1 MTRQWPRIIMLWLIG
16 VLAAA
21 QFARM
26 AVVAPLMRTTLGL
39 TLSQV
44 GWLISL
50 LEVGG
55 ALFGFVAGLALA
67 RVSVHRFL
75 LLGLGILAG
84 TGLVEAITADTTTL
98 FVARGVE
105 GIGYL
110 CVVIAAPTAIAAT
123 AHDDIRPRALALWST
138 FVPVGIAAGAAVT
151 GLLLTALDLRGTAL
165 VWVSLVAACGILVAR
180 FPTACTAVQ
189 QIRLPAPAAWVS
201 TFGFGLYTIFI
212 SALTML
218 LPSFLIEQAGAGM
231 SQSALAA
238 ALASLGAL
246 PATGL
251 AIFVMRGDGIGAR
264 RSATIS
270 VVSLVATV
278 PLVLALYRIDGLDL
292 VARASLAVLAVT
304 VSGLV
309 PPIVFARLPQLAGA
323 TAPDDPRI
331 ATANGLI
338 TQFGAGG
345 ALIGPPF
352 GGLIVGWSGWGGL
365 GIATSVLLIAMLGTF
380 VLAETIGASAPPL
393 AA

>member
-1 MTRQWPRIIMLWLIG
+1 MLWLIG

-39 TLSQV
+39 TLSQA

-75 LLGLGILAG
+75 LLGLAILAG
-84 TGLVEAITADTTTL
+84 TGLVEAIATGATTL
-98 FVARGVE
+98 FVARAAE

-110 CVVIAAPTAIAAT
+110 FVVIAAPTAIAAT
-123 AHDDIRPRALALWST
+123 ASDAIRPRALALWST
-138 FVPVGIAAGAAVT
+138 FVPVGIAAGAAVS
-151 GLLLTALDLRGTAL
+151 GFLLTVTSMRGTAL
-165 VWVSLVAACGILVAR
+165 VWVSLVVASGVLVAR
-180 FPTACTAVQ
+180 FRIAGSAIHA
-189 QIRLPAPAAWVS
+189 IRLPAPAAWVS

-218 LPSFLIEQAGAGM
+218 LPSFLIEQAGATMG
-231 SQSALAA
+231 QSALSAA
-238 ALASLGAL
+238 CASLGVL
-246 PATGL
+246 PATAAAML
-251 AIFVMRGDGIGAR
+251 VMRNDRMSAR
-264 RSATIS
+264 RSATIAA
-270 VVSLVATV
+270 VSLLAAV
-278 PLVLALYRIDGLDL
+278 PFVLALYRIDGLDVL
-292 VARASLAVLAVT
+292 TRAALAVLAVT

-323 TAPDDPRI
+323 TTPDDPRI

-345 ALIGPPF
+345 ALIGPPL
-352 GGLIVGWSGWGGL
+352 GGLIVGWSGWSGL
-365 GIATSVLLIAMLGTF
+365 GVAASLLLIAMLAAF
-380 VLAETIGASAPPL
+380 VLAEMIGAGAARLSVGYAAPK
-393 AA
+393 

>member
-1 MTRQWPRIIMLWLIG
+1 MLWLIG

-39 TLSQV
+39 TLSQA

-75 LLGLGILAG
+75 LLGLAILAG
-84 TGLVEAITADTTTL
+84 TGLVEAIATGATTL
-98 FVARGVE
+98 FVARAAE

-110 CVVIAAPTAIAAT
+110 FVVIAAPTAIAAT
-123 AHDDIRPRALALWST
+123 ASDAIRPRALALWST
-138 FVPVGIAAGAAVT
+138 FVPVGIAAGAAVS
-151 GLLLTALDLRGTAL
+151 GFLLTVTSMRGTAL
-165 VWVSLVAACGILVAR
+165 VWVSLVVASGVLVAR
-180 FPTACTAVQ
+180 FRIAGSAIHA
-189 QIRLPAPAAWVS
+189 IRLPAPAAWVS

-218 LPSFLIEQAGAGM
+218 LPSFLIEQAGATMG
-231 SQSALAA
+231 QSALSAA
-238 ALASLGAL
+238 CASLGVL
-246 PATGL
+246 PATAAAML
-251 AIFVMRGDGIGAR
+251 VMRNDRMSAR
-264 RSATIS
+264 RSATIAA
-270 VVSLVATV
+270 VSLLAAV
-278 PLVLALYRIDGLDL
+278 PFVLALYRIDGLAL
-292 VARASLAVLAVT
+292 LTRAALAVLAVT

-323 TAPDDPRI
+323 TTPDDPRI

-345 ALIGPPF
+345 ALIGPPL
-352 GGLIVGWSGWGGL
+352 GGLIVGWSGWSGL
-365 GIATSVLLIAMLGTF
+365 GVAASLLLIAMLAAF
-380 VLAETIGASAPPL
+380 VLAEMIGAGAARLSVGYAAPK
-393 AA
+393 

>member
-1 MTRQWPRIIMLWLIG
+1 MLWLIG

-39 TLSQV
+39 TLSQA

-75 LLGLGILAG
+75 LLGLAILAG
-84 TGLVEAITADTTTL
+84 TGLVEAIATGATTL
-98 FVARGVE
+98 FVARAAE

-110 CVVIAAPTAIAAT
+110 FVVIAAPTAIAAT
-123 AHDDIRPRALALWST
+123 VSDAIRPRALALWST
-138 FVPVGIAAGAAVT
+138 FVPVGIAAGAAVS
-151 GLLLTALDLRGTAL
+151 GFLLTVTSMRGTAL
-165 VWVSLVAACGILVAR
+165 VWVSLIVASGVLVAR
-180 FPTACTAVQ
+180 FRIADSAIHA
-189 QIRLPAPAAWVS
+189 IRLPAPAAWVS

-218 LPSFLIEQAGAGM
+218 LPSFLIERAGATM
-231 SQSALAA
+231 SQSALSAA
-238 ALASLGAL
+238 CASLGVL
-246 PATGL
+246 PATGVAML
-251 AIFVMRGDGIGAR
+251 VMRNDRMSAR
-264 RSATIS
+264 RSATIAA
-270 VVSLVATV
+270 VSLLATV
-278 PLVLALYRIDGLDL
+278 PFVLALYRIDGLAL
-292 VARASLAVLAVT
+292 LTRAALAVLAVT

-323 TAPDDPRI
+323 TMPDDPRI

-345 ALIGPPF
+345 ALIGPPL
-352 GGLIVGWSGWGGL
+352 GGLIVGWSGWSGL
-365 GIATSVLLIAMLGTF
+365 GVAASLLLIAMLAAF
-380 VLAETIGASAPPL
+380 VLAETIGAGAARLPIGYAAPK
-393 AA
+393 